1 MVTGMSPSIAMA
13 EAIGKPRR
21 HASVRPEIATWSITK
36 SDYGAGG
43 VVLEI
48 LPPGERRRRSHRR
61 GRFSRPGVFRGR
73 ASFEGCRFSG
83 MKEMARVL
91 VAEDD
96 EDILLL
102 LETVLEDAGFAVAA
116 TSNVAAA
123 MRVLEAGDV
132 DCVLTDLGLPGQSGM
147 VLAEAAAAAGIPVI
161 VATGGLPESEALAA
175 AGWQLLQKPFRL
187 EDLITMIATALAT
200 RPGAGPVIREFL
212 ETMAERC
219 RLLADR
225 AEGDALA
232 RELMIIADEMRSRA
246 AGAP

>member
-1 MVTGMSPSIAMA
+1 MPLAPAQAFFES
-13 EAIGKPRR
+13 R
-21 HASVRPEIATWSITK
+21 
-36 SDYGAGG
+36 
-43 VVLEI
+43 
-48 LPPGERRRRSHRR
+48 
-61 GRFSRPGVFRGR
+61 RFSR
-73 ASFEGCRFSG
+73 A
-83 MKEMARVL
+83 MEMARVL

-102 LETVLEDAGFAVAA
+102 LETVLEDAGFVVAA

-147 VLAEAAAAAGIPVI
+147 VLAEAATAAGIPVI
-161 VATGGLPESEALAA
+161 VATGGLPESEALAT

-187 EDLITMIATALAT
+187 QDLVTTIATALAG

-246 AGAP
+246 AGAL